1 MRFNLLDLLKKVPID
16 FGQGSLRHRTEGK
29 RIAFGF
35 VGDGEGR
42 RALDLGSGD
51 GYWTDKLK
59 TKGWQVASVD
69 REKCRQDTIIV
80 NAEKPLAL
88 SDNYFDLVW
97 CSEVIEHI
105 ANIRTILS
113 EIRRVV
119 KPGGLIIITTPN
131 SYFWLYKLLGIF
143 GLTPKRLQN
152 LDHKHF
158 FSYADIRGMFPSAD
172 ILGYFPYAVLKLKI
186 RKFAGLLSPTFVV
199 IQHNV
204 KQQ

>member
-1 MRFNLLDLLKKVPID
+1 MILDLLKKVPID
-16 FGQGSLRHRTEGK
+16 LGQGGFRHKTKGK

-35 VGDGEGR
+35 VDDGKGR
-42 RALDLGSGD
+42 GALDLGSGD
-51 GYWTDKLK
+51 GYWTDQLK
-59 TKGWQVASVD
+59 IKGWQTTSVD
-69 REKCRQDTIIV
+69 GEKCRQDTIIV
-80 NAEKPLAL
+80 DAEKPLAF
-88 SDNYFDLVW
+88 SDNHFDLVW

-105 ANIRTILS
+105 VNIHIVLS

-131 SYFWLYKLLGIF
+131 SYFWLYRLLGIF

-152 LDHKHF
+152 SDHKHF
-158 FSYADIRGMFPSAD
+158 FSYADIKGMFPDAD

-186 RKFAGLLSPTFVV
+186 RKFVGLLSPTFVIV
-199 IQHNV
+199 QHNV